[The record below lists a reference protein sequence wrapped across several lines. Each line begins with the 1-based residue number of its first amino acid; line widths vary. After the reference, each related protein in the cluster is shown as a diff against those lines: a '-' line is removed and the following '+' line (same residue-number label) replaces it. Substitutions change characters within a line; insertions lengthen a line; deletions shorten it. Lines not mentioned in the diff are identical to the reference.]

1 MTAVSNL
8 AGFRALDPF
17 FAIIKEGVAGLA
29 DGEHFFDLLAEDVV
43 FEYVITVPGYPRR
56 VEGRQAVAG
65 LYRPYGAT
73 FCLDRCYDLAI
84 HHDQVTGVV
93 VLEYASQGRVIATG
107 TAYRNRY
114 ISVLSITDRRITH
127 WRDYLDPL
135 AVFDAI
141 GWPAAAKDK
150 D

>member
-8 AGFRALDPF
+8 ADFRALDPF

-43 FEYVITVPGYPRR
+43 VEYVITVPGYPRR

-73 FCLDRCYDLAI
+73 FCLDR
-84 HHDQVTGVV
+84 
-93 VLEYASQGRVIATG
+93 
-107 TAYRNRY
+107 
-114 ISVLSITDRRITH
+114 
-127 WRDYLDPL
+127 YLC
-135 AVFDAI
+135 
-141 GWPAAAKDK
+141 G
-150 D
+150 